1 MVSLQ
6 CVSNCGI
13 IFSVVSL
20 LYRIV
25 STNSPFHIYTIGN
38 DAFLEVVNPTASMA
52 QIPLTIFDLVQ
63 PQSLHKLYGMLALA
77 LDEEV
82 IVKQETS
89 EDDNNATSHMSIIL
103 PTKNFRLT
111 CIQYEMTVSIT
122 AHFVG
127 T

>member
-1 MVSLQ
+1 
-6 CVSNCGI
+6 
-13 IFSVVSL
+13 
-20 LYRIV
+20 
-25 STNSPFHIYTIGN
+25 
-38 DAFLEVVNPTASMA
+38 MA

-111 CIQYEMTVSIT
+111 GIQYEMTVSIT